1 MSVGKLVVLRIWST
15 FTCTLSQAG
24 STCMQNTSCRKL
36 TQRTQQLPMYMWMHK
51 MYTVHFVGT
60 TSWQYNWVTLRVS
73 THVFHLQKDCPSG
86 ELSRKKFLAIYSS
99 LFPEGK
105 AGAFYQHVF
114 RTFDADGSGR
124 IDFKEFLQVI
134 SAHFPYMYIHVGTC
148 IRYIIATWSP
158 YRTFGSSQ
166 QLLGRCGFSQQ

>member
-1 MSVGKLVVLRIWST
+1 M
-15 FTCTLSQAG
+15 
-24 STCMQNTSCRKL
+24 
-36 TQRTQQLPMYMWMHK
+36 
-51 MYTVHFVGT
+51 
-60 TSWQYNWVTLRVS
+60 SWQYVWVTLRVS
-73 THVFHLQKDCPSG
+73 TYVFHLQKDCPSG

-134 SAHFPYMYIHVGTC
+134 SAHFSYMYIHVGTC
-148 IRYIIATWSP
+148 IRHCHMMTISHFWILSAQNNITLCLVRKYVLAMTNFHRSVWSLLKLVVSTINRMTTRCYSQTVSACPVYIHVA
-158 YRTFGSSQ
+158 R
-166 QLLGRCGFSQQ
+166 L